1 MTPFEIFEIA
11 LGSGTLLSVIGVA
24 FRSGRL
30 VQKVENM
37 EKNSVIK
44 IDDLEKSIIGKVQ
57 TIENNLN
64 TKLISLESSI
74 QKLSDVV
81 IKGFAKVDEEFKE
94 QRKEL
99 SEVKTHLGILETR
112 IDERTM
118 KFGRS
123 EKTGTGL
130 EL

>member
-94 QRKEL
+94 QRKE
-99 SEVKTHLGILETR
+99 R
-112 IDERTM
+112 
-118 KFGRS
+118 
-123 EKTGTGL
+123 
-130 EL
+130 